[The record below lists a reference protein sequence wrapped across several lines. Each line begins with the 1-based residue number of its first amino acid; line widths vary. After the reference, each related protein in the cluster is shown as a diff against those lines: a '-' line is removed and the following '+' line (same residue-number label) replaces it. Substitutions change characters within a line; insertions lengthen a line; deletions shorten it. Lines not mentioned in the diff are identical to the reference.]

1 MFYTY
6 VLKSEKDKRLY
17 IGYTSDLK
25 KRFFQHSN
33 GEVTATKNRRPLKLI
48 YYQAFLSEI
57 DARRE
62 EKYLKSGGT
71 ASNNL
76 KLKLKDSLNIC

>member
-1 MFYTY
+1 MYYTY
-6 VLKSEKDKRLY
+6 ILKSEKDKRLY

-25 KRFFQHSN
+25 KRFFQHNN

-48 YYQAFLSEI
+48 YYQAFLSET

-62 EKYLKSGGT
+62 ERYLKSGGK
-71 ASNNL
+71 ANNDL
-76 KLKLKDSLNIC
+76 KLKLKDSLIIC